1 MEFSSFIFNGKKAGN
16 SGEKPSKKIWKI
28 KSEIDNTSN
37 KITLITETGELGGR
51 MVSHKKILSNIKLSS
66 KKGISTLEKYA
77 EEQAKKLF
85 NNKKKEGFIEY
96 KINSNNE
103 NEINDEIKNIEEE
116 NNIQKEPE
124 QKIKKFG

>member
-77 EEQAKKLF
+77 EEQVKKMIKKKKKKL
-85 NNKKKEGFIEY
+85 
-96 KINSNNE
+96 
-103 NEINDEIKNIEEE
+103 
-116 NNIQKEPE
+116 
-124 QKIKKFG
+124 

>member
-51 MVSHKKILSNIKLSS
+51 MVSHKKMMK
-66 KKGISTLEKYA
+66 
-77 EEQAKKLF
+77 
-85 NNKKKEGFIEY
+85 
-96 KINSNNE
+96 
-103 NEINDEIKNIEEE
+103 
-116 NNIQKEPE
+116 
-124 QKIKKFG
+124 